1 MKTVLLHGLGQSP
14 RDWDGVT
21 GQLPAL
27 DMDCPGLFSPAAAG
41 PLTYS
46 GILER
51 LEARYAHTAEP
62 LRLCGL
68 SLGAVLALDYTIRH
82 PDKVAA
88 LVWIAGQLRS
98 PTALVDM
105 QNLVFR
111 CLPNGMFEGMGLSK
125 QDAIQLAR
133 SMRSLDLTEGLDRVT
148 CPVDVVCGQRD
159 RANQKAARALAARLP
174 RARLHIIPGAGHEIN
189 RDAPGAIA
197 RLLTNQ

>member
-1 MKTVLLHGLGQSP
+1 MKTVFLHGLGQSP

-27 DMDCPGLFSPAAAG
+27 DMDCPDLFSTKETR
-41 PLTYS
+41 PLTYPDLLAQ
-46 GILER
+46 I
-51 LEARYAHTAEP
+51 EARYAHTAEP

-82 PDKVAA
+82 PDKVAT
-88 LVWIAGQLRS
+88 LIWIAGQLRS
-98 PTALVDM
+98 PTALIDL

-111 CLPNGMFEGMGLSK
+111 CLPGRMFKGMGLSK
-125 QDAIQLAR
+125 QDAIHLAH
-133 SMRSLDLTEGLDRVT
+133 SMRSLDLTPGLSQVT

-159 RANQKAARALAARLP
+159 RANRKAARALAARLP
-174 RARLHIIPGAGHEIN
+174 RARLHIIPGAGHEVN